1 MRWAYKEQK
10 LKLHRKYR
18 GHMLNYFYQIFS
30 TESILS
36 LFRSVTKTLIILN
49 GLRID
54 KTLVAKYWG
63 LKHRDVKLI

>member
-10 LKLHRKYR
+10 LKLHRKYS
-18 GHMLNYFYQIFS
+18 GHMLNYFYQIFN